1 MPNSLGKS
9 RRLRSRKA
17 IGQLFLEGEVLKAF
31 PVKLIYR
38 LGGESEKGSAVQVA
52 VSAPKR
58 NLKKAVDRNRTKRLM
73 REAIRHQM
81 DELEA
86 LQVNVQMMFIF
97 LGKAVPSQSEMVQKI
112 GTVIEKFKKELID
125 QNNEVE

>member
-17 IGQLFLEGEVLKAF
+17 IGKLFLEGEVLKAF

-38 LGGESEKGSAVQVA
+38 LGVGSENGSAVQVA

-58 NLKKAVDRNRTKRLM
+58 NLRKAVDRNRTKRLM
-73 REAIRHQM
+73 REAIRHRM

-97 LGKAVPSQSEMVQKI
+97 LGKAVPSQPEMDVKI

-125 QNNEVE
+125 QKNEVK

>member
-1 MPNSLGKS
+1 
-9 RRLRSRKA
+9 
-17 IGQLFLEGEVLKAF
+17 
-31 PVKLIYR
+31 
-38 LGGESEKGSAVQVA
+38 
-52 VSAPKR
+52 
-58 NLKKAVDRNRTKRLM
+58 M